1 MTQRK
6 FKFILRMIVIAL
18 VLVGMLIIYILVN
31 RWIES
36 KNKETVITQGIV
48 DKAESLSGETVKE
61 GLREIGILDTQ
72 EYYFTHVEKYDSSRE
87 INGFEIPFTQSNFV
101 YSYDGVIIAGI
112 DFNDIDVVSDDNR
125 KIVTVTIPRA
135 KIHSSSIDPDSFKL
149 YDSKNSIFNP
159 VSVTNVTDSFAALL
173 KDEEAKAIEKGILAK
188 AQKNAE
194 DMVENFVEGVL
205 PDYKVIIATVEDT
218 QK

>member
-1 MTQRK
+1 
-6 FKFILRMIVIAL
+6 
-18 VLVGMLIIYILVN
+18 
-31 RWIES
+31 
-36 KNKETVITQGIV
+36 
-48 DKAESLSGETVKE
+48 
-61 GLREIGILDTQ
+61 
-72 EYYFTHVEKYDSSRE
+72 
-87 INGFEIPFTQSNFV
+87 
-101 YSYDGVIIAGI
+101 
-112 DFNDIDVVSDDNR
+112 
-125 KIVTVTIPRA
+125 RA

-173 KDEEAKAIEKGILAK
+173 KDEEAKAIEKGILDK